1 MRHSSRLVMFLF
13 ALCALTFPVQAAEQI
28 VLTIHEGIPPYAYR
42 EGNKSLGLYPRLM
55 KAIFSRMPQYHLE
68 LVPLPWKRAVLQV
81 ERGENIGVIPPYYR
95 PIDRSWMRYSDPV
108 YEERMGLFCTESV
121 AAKMKGKQFPQ
132 DYVGLIFGNNA
143 GGLGGGA
150 EFLKMGK
157 EHKFS
162 IEEAPTTEH
171 NLHKM
176 ILGRIDCYTND
187 EFATE
192 WTWSNLVKKEN
203 GMKRNFVLVQILSV
217 EKSYLGLTST
227 DKFPFRDAF
236 LKSFNE
242 ALAQTKASGEFDL
255 IVSEVRKG
263 QMQAKN

>member
-1 MRHSSRLVMFLF
+1 MRYSSISAMSLF
-13 ALCALTFPVQAAEQI
+13 ALCALTHSVQAAEQI
-28 VLTIHEGIPPYAYR
+28 VLTVHEGIPPYAYK
-42 EGNKSLGLYPRLM
+42 EGEKSVGLYPRLM

-81 ERGENIGVIPPYYR
+81 EQGENIGVIPPYYR
-95 PIDRSWMRYSDPV
+95 PTERPWMRYSDPV
-108 YEERMGLFCTESV
+108 YEERMGLFCTGSV
-121 AAKMKGKQFPQ
+121 AARMKGKQFPQ
-132 DYVGLIFGNNA
+132 DYVGLIFGNNS
-143 GGLGGGA
+143 GGLGGGS

-157 EHKFS
+157 EQKLS

-171 NLHKM
+171 NLRKM
-176 ILGRIDCYTND
+176 LLGRIDCYTND

-192 WTWSNLVKKEN
+192 WTWSNLVKKQN
-203 GMKRNFVLVQILSV
+203 DVRHNFVLVQTLFV

-227 DKFPFRDAF
+227 DRFPFQEAF

-255 IVSEVRKG
+255 IVSEVLKG
-263 QMQAKN
+263 QMQTEN